1 MTALAYRFGYHGVSR
16 PVVMHVAGCA
26 LAFGAVLAGGIHL
39 ADSADWGG
47 LARSRAS
54 LEAAIVR
61 EAAAERVLAEASRHR
76 AVHAETGDGSGVPA
90 APGWPAVLLEL
101 AELAASSG
109 LQVVAL
115 EPQAGQ
121 DAKPEGRRTVRIDAA
136 GGFPAL
142 RRMIDGLAALPV
154 LVVPAAM
161 QVERDTRTARVALSL
176 DVFPA
181 LRGGEAADGDERRHE
196 DSADADPFGAP
207 AAPGASSALPSRLA
221 GVMRD
226 ARAGLAL
233 FDDGMG
239 AITAVAAGEAVGAM
253 RVIRV
258 EPDAVTLA
266 TVSGPRRMAL
276 DDGGA
281 QW

>member
-1 MTALAYRFGYHGVSR
+1 MTALAHRFGYDSLSR
-16 PVVMHVAGCA
+16 PVVMHIAGCA

-47 LARSRAS
+47 LARSRAL
-54 LEAAIVR
+54 LEVAIAR
-61 EAAAERVLAEASRHR
+61 AAAAERVLAEASRHR
-76 AVHAETGDGSGVPA
+76 AAHAGTGDSSGVPA

-121 DAKPEGRRTVRIDAA
+121 DAKPGGRRTVRIDAD

-161 QVERDTRTARVALSL
+161 RAERDSRTARVTLSL

-181 LRGGEAADGDERRHE
+181 LRGGEAVYGDGRRRE
-196 DSADADPFGAP
+196 DSADADPFGVP
-207 AAPGASSALPSRLA
+207 TAPGAGSAPPSRLA

-239 AITAVAAGEAVGAM
+239 AITAVAAGDAVGAM
-253 RVIRV
+253 RVMRV
-258 EPDAVTLA
+258 EPDAVMLA
-266 TVSGPRRMAL
+266 TASGPRRMAL

>member
-1 MTALAYRFGYHGVSR
+1 MTVLADRFGHDGVSR
-16 PVVMHVAGCA
+16 PAVIHVAGCA

-54 LEAAIVR
+54 LEAAIAR
-61 EAAAERVLAEASRHR
+61 AAAAERVLAEASRHR
-76 AVHAETGDGSGVPA
+76 EAHAETGDGSGESP

-109 LQVVAL
+109 LHVVAL

-121 DAKPEGRRTVRIDAA
+121 DAKPEAPRTVRIDAN
-136 GGFPAL
+136 GGFAAL
-142 RRMIDGLAALPV
+142 RRMIDGLATLPV

-161 QVERDTRTARVALSL
+161 RVERDSQAARVALSL

-181 LRGGEAADGDERRHE
+181 LRGSEAVSGDGRIDEG
-196 DSADADPFGAP
+196 SAHADPFDVP
-207 AAPGASSALPSRLA
+207 TTPGTGSGLPSRLA

-253 RVIRV
+253 RVTRV

-266 TVSGPRRMAL
+266 TASGPRRMAL
-276 DDGGA
+276 EDGGA